1 MREIRQIMT
10 NMDNYILTYY
20 QQIKDGRISAN
31 KWILL
36 LYEYLVKGLENGDFL
51 FDGRKANAMIRFTES
66 RVHHTKGRLAP
77 NKIKLELWQKAMFS
91 AMYGI
96 VDEDG
101 SRHFREV
108 VAVMARKCGKSKIAN
123 AVAEY
128 GIYADGEYGAN
139 VFCVAPKLDQ
149 ADIVYSDTWQSITL
163 EPELAGK
170 TKHRKSD
177 IYVSETN
184 SMLKKIAFNAKKSD
198 GFDPSVVICDEIS
211 SWQGDAGLKQYEVMN
226 SAVGARTQP
235 IVFSI
240 STSGYVNDGIYD
252 ELVKRSTRFLMG
264 ESKEKRLLP
273 FLYMVD
279 DVTKWNDINELRK
292 SIPNLG
298 VSVSVDFMLEEI
310 AKAEGSLSK
319 KNEFIT
325 KYCCIKQN
333 SSVAW
338 LDSVSVN
345 KCMSDP
351 IDLESFRGCY
361 CVGGIDLSRTTDLTA
376 ACIVIERDGKLYVF
390 TKFYLP
396 RERME
401 DMIARDGVPYNIYV
415 QRGLLQLSGDNF
427 VDYNDC
433 FEWFK
438 ELVEKYEI
446 YPLKV
451 GYDRYNSQYLT
462 QAMAQYGYHMDDVYQ
477 GENLSPV
484 IDETEGLIRDGRFA
498 IGDND
503 LMKIHL
509 LDSALK
515 RNAETGRK
523 KLVKVSGKVHIDGT
537 AALLD
542 AMTVRQKHYL
552 EIGNQL
558 KNAG

>member
-1 MREIRQIMT
+1 
-10 NMDNYILTYY
+10 MDDYILSYY
-20 QQIKDGRISAN
+20 QQIKDGRVTAG
-31 KWILL
+31 KWITL
-36 LYEYLVKGLENGDFL
+36 LYEYLVRGLEDGEFI
-51 FDGRKANAMIRFTES
+51 FDAKKANAMISFTES

-77 NKIKLELWQKAMFS
+77 QKIKLELWQKAMFS
-91 AMYGI
+91 AIYGI

-108 VAVMARKCGKSKIAN
+108 VAVMARKCGKSKMAN
-123 AVAEY
+123 AVAEH
-128 GIYADGEYGAN
+128 GIYNDGEYGAS

-149 ADIVYSDTWQSITL
+149 ADIVYADTWQSITL
-163 EPELAGK
+163 EPELELI

-198 GFDPSVVICDEIS
+198 GFDPSVVICDEIA

-235 IVFSI
+235 LVFSI

-252 ELVKRSTRFLMG
+252 ELVKRSTRFLLG

-279 DVTKWNDINELRK
+279 DPKKWNDINELKK

-319 KNEFIT
+319 KNEFLC
-325 KYCCIKQN
+325 KYCNVKAN
-333 SSVAW
+333 SSMAW
-338 LDSVSVN
+338 LESQVIEG
-345 KCMSDP
+345 CMCEPLSLD
-351 IDLESFRGCY
+351 DFRGCY

-376 ACIVIERDGKLYVF
+376 CVIVIEKNGILYVF
-390 TKFYLP
+390 SKFYMP
-396 RERME
+396 REKMPE
-401 DMIARDGVPYNIYV
+401 LIARDSIPYNIYE
-415 QRGLLQLSGDNF
+415 QKGFLTLSGDNF
-427 VDYNDC
+427 VDYNDA
-433 FEWFK
+433 FNWFK
-438 ELVEKYEI
+438 DLVEKYEI
-446 YPLKV
+446 MPLKV

-462 QAMAQYGYHMDDVYQ
+462 KQMESYGFHMDDVYQ
-477 GENLSPV
+477 GENLSGV
-484 IDETEGLIRDGRFA
+484 IYECEGLLKDGKIR

-503 LMKIHL
+503 LMKMHFFN
-509 LDSALK
+509 SALK
-515 RNAETGRK
+515 TNAENGRK
-523 KLVKVSGKVHIDGT
+523 KLVKVAKTAHIDGM

-542 AMTVRQKHYL
+542 AMTVRQKWNQ
-552 EIGNQL
+552 EIGQQL
-558 KNAG
+558 KNTG

>member
-1 MREIRQIMT
+1 
-10 NMDNYILTYY
+10 MDNYILTYY